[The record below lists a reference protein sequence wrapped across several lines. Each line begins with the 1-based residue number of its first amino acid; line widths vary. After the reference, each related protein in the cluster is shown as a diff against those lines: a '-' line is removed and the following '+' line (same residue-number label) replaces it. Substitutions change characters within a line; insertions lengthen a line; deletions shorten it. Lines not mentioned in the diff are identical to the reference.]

1 MRTLVALMTLLAV
14 GQGALPAGSGD
25 RDAMRAVI
33 LRQQDAFRHDDAAAA
48 YAEAAPAI
56 RSIFGSPESFIGMVR
71 QVYAPIYRN
80 RRFEFGT
87 DEELPDGSLAQG
99 VRIQDQ
105 DGTDWEALYT
115 LERDADGAWRI
126 TGCRLRKAPGASA

>member
-1 MRTLVALMTLLAV
+1 MRTLVALMTLLAA
-14 GQGALPAGSGD
+14 GQGALAAGSGD
-25 RDAMRAVI
+25 REAARTVI
-33 LRQQDAFRHDDAAAA
+33 RRQQEAFRQDDAATA
-48 YAEAAPAI
+48 YAQAAPAI
-56 RSIFGSPESFIGMVR
+56 RSIFGTPELFVGMVR
-71 QVYAPIYRN
+71 QAYAAVYRN
-80 RRFEFGT
+80 RLFEFGT

-126 TGCRLRKAPGASA
+126 TGCRLRKAPGSSA

>member
-14 GQGALPAGSGD
+14 GQGALAAGSGD
-25 RDAMRAVI
+25 REAARAVI
-33 LRQQDAFRHDDAAAA
+33 MRQQDAFRHDDAAAA

-56 RSIFGSPESFIGMVR
+56 RSIFGSPETFIGMVR
-71 QVYAPIYRN
+71 QGYGAVYRN

-87 DEELPDGSLAQG
+87 DEEMPDGSLAQG

-105 DGTDWEALYT
+105 DGADWEALYT

>member
-1 MRTLVALMTLLAV
+1 MTLLAISPGV
-14 GQGALPAGSGD
+14 LAAGTDD
-25 RDAMRAVI
+25 RDAARAVI

-56 RSIFGSPESFIGMVR
+56 RSIFGSPETFIGMVR
-71 QVYAPIYRN
+71 QGYAPVYRN
-80 RRFEFGT
+80 RRFEFGA

-115 LERDADGAWRI
+115 LERGADGAWQI
-126 TGCRLRKAPGASA
+126 TGCRLRKAPGVGA

>member
-14 GQGALPAGSGD
+14 GQGALAAGSGD
-25 RDAMRAVI
+25 REAARAVI

-56 RSIFGSPESFIGMVR
+56 RSIFGSPETFIGMVR
-71 QVYAPIYRN
+71 QGYAAVYRN

-105 DGTDWEALYT
+105 DGTDWDALYT

>member
-14 GQGALPAGSGD
+14 GHGALAAGSD
-25 RDAMRAVI
+25 RDAARAVI
-33 LRQQDAFRHDDAAAA
+33 LRQQEAFRHDDAAAA

-56 RSIFGSPESFIGMVR
+56 RSIFDSPEIFIGMVR
-71 QVYAPIYRN
+71 QGYAAVYRN

-87 DEELPDGSLAQG
+87 DEERPDGSRAQG

-105 DGTDWEALYT
+105 EGADWEALYT
-115 LERDADGAWRI
+115 LERGADGAWRI

>member
-1 MRTLVALMTLLAV
+1 MTLLALAQV
-14 GQGALPAGSGD
+14 PLDSGARAAGDGD
-25 RDAMRAVI
+25 RDAARAVI

-56 RSIFGSPESFIGMVR
+56 RSIFPSADTFIGMVR
-71 QVYAPIYRN
+71 QGYAPVYRN

-87 DEELPDGSLAQG
+87 DEAMPDGSFAQG

-105 DGTDWEALYT
+105 DGADWEALYT
-115 LERDADGAWRI
+115 LERGEDGAWRI

>member
-1 MRTLVALMTLLAV
+1 MTLLCV
-14 GQGALPAGSGD
+14 GQVTFDQGALAAGDGD
-25 RDAMRAVI
+25 RDAARAVI

-56 RSIFGSPESFIGMVR
+56 RSIFPSAETFLGMVR
-71 QVYAPIYRN
+71 QGYAPVYRN

-87 DEELPDGSLAQG
+87 GEALPDGSLAQG
-99 VRIQDQ
+99 VTIQDQ

-115 LERDADGAWRI
+115 LERGTDGAWRI
-126 TGCRLRKAPGASA
+126 TGCRLRKAPGTSA

>member
-14 GQGALPAGSGD
+14 GQGALAAGSDD
-25 RDAMRAVI
+25 REAARAVI
-33 LRQQDAFRHDDAAAA
+33 LRQQDAFRHDDAAMA
-48 YAEAAPAI
+48 YAQAAPAI
-56 RSIFGSPESFIGMVR
+56 RSIFSSPETFIGMVR
-71 QVYAPIYRN
+71 QGYAAIYRN

-87 DEELPDGSLAQG
+87 DEALPDGSLAQG

-115 LERDADGAWRI
+115 LERDGDGAWRI
-126 TGCRLRKAPGASA
+126 TGCRLRKAPGSSA

>member
-1 MRTLVALMTLLAV
+1 MRTLVALMTLLTL
-14 GQGALPAGSGD
+14 GHGALAAETGG
-25 RDAMRAVI
+25 RDAARAAI

-56 RSIFGSPESFIGMVR
+56 RSIFSSPETFIGMVR
-71 QVYAPIYRN
+71 QGYAPVYRN
-80 RRFEFGT
+80 RRFEFGA
-87 DEELPDGSLAQG
+87 DAELPDGSLTQG

-115 LERDADGAWRI
+115 LERGDDGAWRI

>member
-1 MRTLVALMTLLAV
+1 VRTLVALMTLLAV
-14 GQGALPAGSGD
+14 GQGALAADDGD
-25 RDAMRAVI
+25 RETVRAVI
-33 LRQQDAFRHDDAAAA
+33 LRQQDAFRHDDALRA

-56 RSIFGSPESFIGMVR
+56 RAIFGSPEIFIGMVR
-71 QVYAPIYRN
+71 QGYAAVYRN

-87 DEELPDGSLAQG
+87 AEALPDGSLAQG

-105 DGTDWEALYT
+105 EGADWEAIYT
-115 LERDADGAWRI
+115 LARGADGAWRI

>member
-14 GQGALPAGSGD
+14 GQGALAAGSGD
-25 RDAMRAVI
+25 QDAVRAVI

-56 RSIFGSPESFIGMVR
+56 RSIFTSPETFIGMVR
-71 QVYAPIYRN
+71 QGYAAIYRN

-87 DEELPDGSLAQG
+87 DEEMPDGSLAQG

-105 DGTDWEALYT
+105 DGADWEALYT

>member
-14 GQGALPAGSGD
+14 GQGALAAGSGD
-25 RDAMRAVI
+25 REAARTVI
-33 LRQQDAFRHDDAAAA
+33 RRQQEAFRQDDAATA
-48 YAEAAPAI
+48 YAQAAPAI
-56 RSIFGSPESFIGMVR
+56 RSIFGTPELFVGMVR
-71 QVYAPIYRN
+71 QAYAAVYRN

-126 TGCRLRKAPGASA
+126 TGCRLRKAPGSSA

>member
-1 MRTLVALMTLLAV
+1 MRTLVALMTLLCLGHATL
-14 GQGALPAGSGD
+14 ATEAGE
-25 RDAMRAVI
+25 RDAARAAI

-56 RSIFGSPESFIGMVR
+56 RSIFSSPETFLGMVR
-71 QVYAPIYRN
+71 QGYAPVYRN

-87 DEELPDGSLAQG
+87 DAELPDGSLTQG
-99 VRIQDQ
+99 VQIQDQ

-115 LERDADGAWRI
+115 LERGDDGAWRI

>member
-14 GQGALPAGSGD
+14 GQGALAAGSGD
-25 RDAMRAVI
+25 REAARAVI
-33 LRQQDAFRHDDAAAA
+33 MRQQDAFRHDDAAAA

-56 RSIFGSPESFIGMVR
+56 RSIFGSPETFIGMVR
-71 QVYAPIYRN
+71 QGYGAVYRN

-87 DEELPDGSLAQG
+87 DEEMPDGSLAQG

-105 DGTDWEALYT
+105 DGADWEALYT
-115 LERDADGAWRI
+115 LERDVDGAWRI